1 MINSYKHPTAGEV
14 KVVAPMVKLSETPA
28 AIVRP
33 APLVGEHTP
42 ESLPNMAMAQ
52 PKSTT
57 WSPAASAARRSAPD
71 R

>member
-1 MINSYKHPTAGEV
+1 M
-14 KVVAPMVKLSETPA
+14 APMVKLSETPA